1 MRLTP
6 AHLLALLA
14 GCIAPIY
21 CITVPSIHEVYCDS
35 PLPVYERCL
44 PHSPTVG
51 DRDTAS
57 TAIHLRA
64 TLTRPRRVVGSVF
77 VAQPASKQAVEFM

>member
-1 MRLTP
+1 MS
-6 AHLLALLA
+6 AA
-14 GCIAPIY
+14 Y
-21 CITVPSIHEVYCDS
+21 
-35 PLPVYERCL
+35 

-57 TAIHLRA
+57 TAIHLLA
-64 TLTRPRRVVGSVF
+64 TLTRSRRVVGSVL